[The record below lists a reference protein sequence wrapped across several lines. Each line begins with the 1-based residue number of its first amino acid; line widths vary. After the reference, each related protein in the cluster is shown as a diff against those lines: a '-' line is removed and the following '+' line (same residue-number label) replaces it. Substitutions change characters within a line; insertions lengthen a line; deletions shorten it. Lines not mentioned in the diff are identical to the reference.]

1 MRLNMTTINKSA
13 AAREATARGDKFFTA
28 TCARH
33 GETEHYASTR
43 ACVVCQ
49 AKRNA
54 PKNAAAAERYRSDP
68 EFRGRWRE
76 RTNVA
81 RRKRRADPD
90 YRAAENAQ
98 SRAQEAARKTRDPEY
113 VAHRR
118 AMAVNGSAI
127 SRMRKAGRPE
137 TALPSPEMRAEC
149 YAFVRRAPEGSEFDH
164 GVPLIGIH
172 PVTGEE
178 TVCGL
183 HVPYNLEPMTRRSNT
198 IKRHYFDPEHP
209 LEFQKPYNS
218 YPGGQFHGD
227 IGEIEFMRYTQPTTL
242 ELMTVTEW
250 RQAVVDAGNEDMT
263 EWAAQW
269 DDRQ

>member
-1 MRLNMTTINKSA
+1 MTNQQKSKSA
-13 AAREATARGDKFFTA
+13 MAREALERGELTFMA
-28 TCARH
+28 VCIHH
-33 GETEHYASTR
+33 GEQPHYASTR

-49 AKRNA
+49 AERNA
-54 PKNAAAAERYRSDP
+54 PKNADAVERYRSDP
-68 EFRGRWRE
+68 KFRGQWRE

-81 RRKRRADPD
+81 RRKRREDPE

-98 SRAQEAARKTRDPEY
+98 SRAQVAARKAADPEY
-113 VAHRR
+113 VAHKR
-118 AMAVNGSAI
+118 AMAVNGGAI

-137 TALPSPEMRAEC
+137 TALPSAEIRGEC
-149 YAFVRRAPEGSEFDH
+149 YAFVRHAPESCEFDH

-183 HVPYNLEPMTRRSNT
+183 HVPYNLEHMTRRSNT
-198 IKRHYFDPEHP
+198 IKRHYFDPERP

-218 YPGGQFHGD
+218 FPGGQFHGD

-242 ELMTVTEW
+242 ELMTVKEW